1 MVLCYI
7 HRMSYNQNAKNIVI
21 ILVPGYK
28 SLKLRRVHL
37 MGGGYIC
44 WYPGINQNLP
54 SETGGGYISWGVH
67 NNMLELTVIRNRFTA
82 DNNDL
87 KLIMIDK
94 SPHRK
99 K

>member
-1 MVLCYI
+1 MNQRPKLLLLRYI
-7 HRMSYNQNAKNIVI
+7 SA
-21 ILVPGYK
+21 
-28 SLKLRRVHL
+28 RV
-37 MGGGYIC
+37 C
-44 WYPGINQNLP
+44 INQNLP